1 MKKILIT
8 CSIVLSGL
16 GFAQS
21 SDDNSYVYEKTPVT
35 QEDTFPGNPGDP
47 NASPID
53 QYIPLLLLTAI
64 VMLIVLKRKQKTV

>member
-64 VMLIVLKRKQKTV
+64 GLVVVLKRKQKTV